1 MNRKEHLLTIA
12 AEECNEVAQRISKA
26 LRFSLEEIQPGQ
38 DLSNA
43 WRILQEFTDLYT
55 VMLMLHEEGYLP
67 HCSSG
72 HPLVNMAW
80 ACSKRDKI
88 EKFLK
93 HSQENGT
100 LTDIVEQSIP

>member
-26 LRFSLEEIQPGQ
+26 LRFSLEEVQPGQ

-43 WRILQEFTDLYT
+43 WRILQEFTDLYA
-55 VMLMLHEEGYLP
+55 VMLILHEEGYLP
-67 HCSSG
+67 QCSSG

-80 ACSKRDKI
+80 AYEKKMKI

-93 HSQENGT
+93 HSESNGT
-100 LTDIVEQSIP
+100 LND